1 MKTLL
6 GRTLVAA
13 GILVGVTACGDST
26 GPRAAP
32 DGLLDQMVDQE
43 ILSVVADGVSQD
55 LDLIRAFG
63 PGMTGGLFLHPGDA
77 NHESMGTCTFD
88 GTSHTCSSGRMD
100 ALEMSRT
107 VTFYDAGGD
116 PMEAYDPEFTDVIE
130 FVFDLEGTRE
140 GFRDE
145 TSVLATIDR
154 HVEKTVSGL
163 AGQETTREW
172 NGLGTTETFRQITNP
187 LGETFTF
194 DLGAETKSES
204 VIMPVPDGTDEPL
217 WPLSGT
223 ITKDVTVEVTRFDG
237 EVVTRQR
244 TVVIEFNGTNLV
256 TIIINGEPT
265 TVDLAL
271 RRDSDR
277 FRRHH

>member
-1 MKTLL
+1 MKTVL
-6 GRTLVAA
+6 GRMLVTAGVLIGVAA
-13 GILVGVTACGDST
+13 CNDST
-26 GPRAAP
+26 GPQGAP
-32 DGLLDQMVDQE
+32 DTLLDQMVDQE

-63 PGMTGGLFLHPGDA
+63 PGMTGGLFLHPGDQ
-77 NHESMGTCTFD
+77 NHGSMGTCSFD
-88 GTSHTCSSGRMD
+88 GTSHTCTSGRMD
-100 ALEMSRT
+100 ALEMTRT
-107 VTFYDAGGD
+107 VTFYDAGGE
-116 PMEAYDPEFTDVIE
+116 PMESYHPEDTDVIE

-154 HVEKTVSGL
+154 HVEKAVSGL
-163 AGQETTREW
+163 AGIETTREW
-172 NGLGTTETFRQITNP
+172 NGLGTTETFRQITNSSD
-187 LGETFTF
+187 ETFTF
-194 DLGAETKSES
+194 DLDAETRSES
-204 VIMPVPDGTDEPL
+204 VIMPVPDGSDEPR

-223 ITKDVTVEVTRFDG
+223 ITKEVTVEVTRFDG

-256 TIIINGEPT
+256 TILINGEAT
-265 TVDLAL
+265 TVDLAQ
-271 RRDSDR
+271 RRDGDR